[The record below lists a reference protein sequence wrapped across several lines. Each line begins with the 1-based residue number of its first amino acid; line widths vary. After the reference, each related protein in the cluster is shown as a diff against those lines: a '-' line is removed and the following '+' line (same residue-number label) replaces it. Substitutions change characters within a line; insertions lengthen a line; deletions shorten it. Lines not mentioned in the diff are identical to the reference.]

1 MFSIHFLKK
10 KPLDEYNETLEEFKI
25 KFAIFS
31 DLKEHEKIGR
41 EKVTKKQFYKK
52 KDDDVSLEKDKE
64 EEEKNKNK
72 EIIKK
77 IKLRKYNKD
86 RKKNGLPVKD
96 ENSLDKEKN
105 VDKNDEKSLDKD
117 NEKKIIEEIT
127 KESDDESDKDKSD
140 KDESDKDKSDK
151 DKSDKDESDKDESDK
166 EDSDDEDS
174 DDEDSDDEDSDDED
188 DKEKCYYIYNIYYN
202 GYFQKISRWWN
213 SENRGKTLMYL
224 KEDFTNFIKFLNDI
238 KNKYN
243 FYALNIYYK
252 KLLKNIHK
260 FINLIMPGLY
270 NLKKTY
276 KNEIKIKAQIDSIIL
291 TMIDFKNETQIKKN
305 TKTLFSQLLANPI
318 GFCSQ

>member
-127 KESDDESDKDKSD
+127 KESD
-140 KDESDKDKSDK
+140 DESDKDKSDK

>member
-140 KDESDKDKSDK
+140 KD
-151 DKSDKDESDKDESDK
+151 KSDKDESDKDESDK
-166 EDSDDEDS
+166 
-174 DDEDSDDEDSDDED
+174 EDSDDEDSDDED